1 MPDRIPLLVATQNQG
16 KLAEYRELLA
26 DLPVQILGAHDIGL
40 STFEVDESGTTFAE
54 NARLKAI
61 AYADASG
68 LLALADDSGL
78 AVDALDGRPGVY
90 SARYGGAGL
99 DDAGRRRLLLDA
111 LRDVED
117 SRRGARFV
125 CVIAV
130 AEPHDGRF
138 LSATGYCIGRILREE
153 RGTGGFGYDRLFL
166 PDGEQQTFAELS
178 PERKHAISHRGRAAQ
193 ALKPMLA
200 TLLQEIR

>member
-1 MPDRIPLLVATQNQG
+1 VLDRIPLLVATQNKG
-16 KLAEYRELLA
+16 KLAEYRDLLA
-26 DLPVQILGAHDIGL
+26 DLPVQILGTNDVGL
-40 STFEVDESGTTFAE
+40 TAFDVDESGTTFDE
-54 NARLKAI
+54 NARIKAI
-61 AYADASG
+61 AYANASG
-68 LLALADDSGL
+68 LLAIADDSGL

-99 DDAGRRRLLLDA
+99 DDAGRRRLLLDE

-138 LSATGYCIGRILREE
+138 ISAPGYCAGRILREE

-166 PDGEQQTFAELS
+166 PNGEQHTFAELS
-178 PERKHAISHRGRAAQ
+178 PERKHAISHRGRAAL

-200 TLLQEIR
+200 ALLQEMR